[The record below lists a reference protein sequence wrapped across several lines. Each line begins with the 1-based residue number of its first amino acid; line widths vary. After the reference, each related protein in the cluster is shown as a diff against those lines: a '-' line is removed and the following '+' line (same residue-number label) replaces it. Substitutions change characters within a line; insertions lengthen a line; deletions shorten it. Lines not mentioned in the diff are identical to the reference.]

1 MVRSSRHSERAPG
14 EVAPAVDEDGV
25 RGRRVH
31 QDGRLGRQYPHL
43 VGEQPER
50 GQHLRRGGERIG
62 EEQQLGH
69 GTSRGQCRC
78 RATSGRPH
86 ARPVVF
92 RRSHAA
98 PLRDAREPE
107 STPESPSTRES
118 PSTPESPST
127 AESES

>member
-1 MVRSSRHSERAPG
+1 MVAQQPAQRAGAG
-14 EVAPAVDEDGV
+14 EVAAAVDDDGV

-50 GQHLRRGGERIG
+50 RQHLRRGGERIG

-78 RATSGRPH
+78 RATQGARTRGR
-86 ARPVVF
+86 
-92 RRSHAA
+92 
-98 PLRDAREPE
+98 
-107 STPESPSTRES
+107 
-118 PSTPESPST
+118 
-127 AESES
+127 